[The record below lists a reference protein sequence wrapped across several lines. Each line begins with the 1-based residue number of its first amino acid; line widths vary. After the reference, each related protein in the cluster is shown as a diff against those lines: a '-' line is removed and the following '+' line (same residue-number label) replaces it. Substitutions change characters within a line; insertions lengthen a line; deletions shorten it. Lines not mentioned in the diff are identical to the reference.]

1 MYHASKFE
9 RTDGVVRKE
18 QELPRAGLVHT
29 YGKGGLILTPA
40 PRGGG
45 ARETV
50 AVTAYGN
57 FP

>member
-29 YGKGGLILTPA
+29 YGKK
-40 PRGGG
+40 
-45 ARETV
+45 V
-50 AVTAYGN
+50 A
-57 FP
+57 